1 MAPSS
6 TCQMSAAA
14 CSCPTLCQLSPVHF
28 SNPWKP
34 NLARNKLS
42 PTVNGGPNSQW
53 WESNMRSVET
63 IVWIS
68 NFDLFLGWQCAVD
81 TLLWCWTVTV
91 SHSPQSSTW
100 SRGKL
105 RILYSVM
112 SNAFL
117 TYQYFPI
124 TMGLLGRNPIISWVV
139 SVIDISTVKRVLDRC
154 MSTEQQPACN
164 LHTSKHT
171 DTFIHIHHFQVQ
183 PFCLICLLE
192 FSVPMQLRHWKQN
205 LVLNPSLVNYNP
217 NALHQVCFT
226 HLLWDSW
233 YSLQWL
239 LWILPGLWSWKPTW
253 YWESL
258 LSRNPIPGTVPIA
271 LRIKI
276 LFLESTADLKSPED
290 CYMPMDWLW
299 LHNVFPGGVNASAGF
314 SSTLPLSG
322 PGSLIL
328 LVRMSQHAMQLRLW
342 IMTDDWKNVRTQRNP
357 QTTPLR
363 EKHITV
369 DTFFNRQENKLR
381 V

>member
-1 MAPSS
+1 
-6 TCQMSAAA
+6 
-14 CSCPTLCQLSPVHF
+14 
-28 SNPWKP
+28 
-34 NLARNKLS
+34 
-42 PTVNGGPNSQW
+42 
-53 WESNMRSVET
+53 
-63 IVWIS
+63 
-68 NFDLFLGWQCAVD
+68 
-81 TLLWCWTVTV
+81 
-91 SHSPQSSTW
+91 
-100 SRGKL
+100 
-105 RILYSVM
+105 
-112 SNAFL
+112 
-117 TYQYFPI
+117 
-124 TMGLLGRNPIISWVV
+124 
-139 SVIDISTVKRVLDRC
+139 
-154 MSTEQQPACN
+154 
-164 LHTSKHT
+164 
-171 DTFIHIHHFQVQ
+171 
-183 PFCLICLLE
+183 
-192 FSVPMQLRHWKQN
+192 MQLRHWKQN

-239 LWILPGLWSWKPTW
+239 LWVLPGLWSWKPTW

-258 LSRNPIPGTVPIA
+258 LSRNPAPGTVPIA

-276 LFLESTADLKSPED
+276 LFLESTADLKSPEA
-290 CYMPMDWLW
+290 CHMPMDWLW

-328 LVRMSQHAMQLRLW
+328 LVRVSQHAMQLRLW
-342 IMTDDWKNVRTQRNP
+342 IMTDHWKNVRTQRNP